1 MNDIQEKVLGW
12 AQALGTFF
20 RPDPFIVSDVPEK
33 LGTREEVAPA
43 VDGLYEAGHLQ
54 SEESIPGI
62 YWARRPVGLP
72 VEMSRPSLESIA
84 KAIARQRGAQL
95 TVGEGY
101 ARGLLGLEDRHG
113 DEAPMVVAMSG
124 IDETMLFGRRDD
136 KPVIVAEPAPDWVF
150 GFEVAFSELI
160 AQGTR
165 RAIEENRQD
174 LIDRVVNHLPFGL
187 APYNLIDQA
196 ELARIELPDACNAI
210 VDRMLHVAKM
220 HLEEKVA
227 VPLSRPKTW
236 MPPEDFDGPVVAGQ
250 WQLSSFKRDG
260 VIYKVLHGG
269 DLFNHPDMP
278 TASRNWR
285 SSPIVWLDTDGGWAQ
300 SFSRLYKL
308 LPQQVSSETRS

>member
-1 MNDIQEKVLGW
+1 MNRIQENVLGW
-12 AQALGTFF
+12 AQALGSFF

-33 LGTREEVAPA
+33 FGSRDAIESA
-43 VDGLYEAGHLQ
+43 VNSLHKAEHLV
-54 SEESIPGI
+54 SDEPISGVF
-62 YWARRPVGLP
+62 WARRPEGLP

-136 KPVIVAEPAPDWVF
+136 KPVIIAEPAPDWVF

-187 APYNLIDQA
+187 APYSLIDQA
-196 ELARIELPDACNAI
+196 EFARIELPGACNAI

-236 MPPEDFDGPVVAGQ
+236 IPPEDFDGPVVAGQ
-250 WQLSSFKRDG
+250 WRLSPFQRDG
-260 VIYKVLHGG
+260 VRYQVLCGG

-308 LPQQVSSETRS
+308 MPPTMSPAAHS